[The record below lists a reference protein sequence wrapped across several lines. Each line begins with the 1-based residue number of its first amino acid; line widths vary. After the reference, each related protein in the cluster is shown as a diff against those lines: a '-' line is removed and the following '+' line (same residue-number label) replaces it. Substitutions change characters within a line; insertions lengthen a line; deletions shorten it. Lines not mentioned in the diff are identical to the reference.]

1 MVFEPLEAL
10 DRAQAAP
17 FLFAPRP
24 AGVLKDFGH
33 LFPLSRSRAAGLA
46 HRLVPDQVCDVF
58 WEALRICAA
67 ALTVTTTRRCVSR
80 SSPSEKCKVGC
91 ASAPQ
96 HSALP
101 TFARTGECT
110 RMTNDARIEI
120 RLPEQRLR
128 SLVELAAEKGVSRA
142 DLVRIGINWLI
153 EHPDA
158 ILKFPEAA

>member
-1 MVFEPLEAL
+1 M
-10 DRAQAAP
+10 QW
-17 FLFAPRP
+17 
-24 AGVLKDFGH
+24 
-33 LFPLSRSRAAGLA
+33 S
-46 HRLVPDQVCDVF
+46 
-58 WEALRICAA
+58 
-67 ALTVTTTRRCVSR
+67 
-80 SSPSEKCKVGC
+80 
-91 ASAPQ
+91 
-96 HSALP
+96 
-101 TFARTGECT
+101 GECT